1 MDKNEIQR
9 QTPTGR
15 EDKNRNSSAGKKKS
29 GSPMSLFSWTK
40 LNFTLWA
47 LIAIAVIIIIFRFCS
62 STKNDSLPTVSV
74 DDKIDVTS
82 TIITS
87 MKEIGEWEFLSVT
100 DEELVDTTRKGFL
113 RDDKLVRIYYG
124 KLSLGINMHKAEP
137 HWARMQGDS
146 VIITLPGI
154 ELLDKRFDKCG
165 VIGEDAV
172 LEVALLLALRAHPRA
187 RQIGRTEIRLNA
199 VDDDALEMHA

>member
-74 DDKIDVTS
+74 DDKIDVTPA
-82 TIITS
+82 IITS

-113 RDDKLVRIYYG
+113 RDDKLVRIY
-124 KLSLGINMHKAEP
+124 N
-137 HWARMQGDS
+137 
-146 VIITLPGI
+146 
-154 ELLDKRFDKCG
+154 
-165 VIGEDAV
+165 
-172 LEVALLLALRAHPRA
+172 
-187 RQIGRTEIRLNA
+187 
-199 VDDDALEMHA
+199 